1 MSFDFK
7 IVCRTVHYNAAM
19 RIRPLPDPAAP
30 PDLGEVLEFM
40 RLLWAVS
47 HGMQKTSKHMARR
60 LGLTG
65 PQRLGLRLI
74 GRFPGVAAGEL
85 AHLLRLHPSTLTG
98 ILLRLERQ
106 GLIERRSDAADRR
119 RAHLFLTVKGQRAN
133 QPASGTVETAV
144 KAVLARLGE
153 RRVGVAAQVLETLA
167 EQLMHPGEQSA
178 KAGRHQAG
186 RNDRTAATLP
196 PR

>member
-1 MSFDFK
+1 M
-7 IVCRTVHYNAAM
+7 RTRSM
-19 RIRPLPDPAAP
+19 PGPPAAP
-30 PDLGEVLEFM
+30 AAPDLGEVLEFM

-98 ILLRLERQ
+98 ILRRLERQ
-106 GLIERRSDAADRR
+106 GLIERRADASDRR
-119 RAHLFLTVKGQRAN
+119 RSHLFLTVKGARAN
-133 QPASGTVETAV
+133 QPASGTVEHAV

-153 RRVGVAAQVLETLA
+153 RRVSVAAQVLEALA
-167 EQLMHPGEQSA
+167 EQLMHPGEHG
-178 KAGRHQAG
+178 GRDG
-186 RNDRTAATLP
+186 
-196 PR
+196 

>member
-1 MSFDFK
+1 
-7 IVCRTVHYNAAM
+7 M
-19 RIRPLPDPAAP
+19 RARSALATAEAAP

-98 ILLRLERQ
+98 ILERLERQ
-106 GLIERRSDAADRR
+106 GLIERRPDDNDRR
-119 RAHLFLTVKGQRAN
+119 RVHLFLSAKGQRAN
-133 QPASGTVETAV
+133 QPSAGTVEAAV
-144 KAVLARLGE
+144 KIVLARLGE
-153 RRVGVAAQVLETLA
+153 RRVATAAQVLEALA
-167 EQLMHPGEQSA
+167 EQLMHPGRQGE
-178 KAGRHQAG
+178 KG
-186 RNDRTAATLP
+186 N
-196 PR
+196 

>member
-1 MSFDFK
+1 M
-7 IVCRTVHYNAAM
+7 RTKLRVARAPAPAPAQAEAA
-19 RIRPLPDPAAP
+19 A

-106 GLIERRSDAADRR
+106 GLIERRPDTTDRR
-119 RAHLFLTVKGQRAN
+119 RSHLFLTVKGQRAN
-133 QPASGTVETAV
+133 QPTSGTVETAV

-153 RRVGVAAQVLETLA
+153 RRVSVAAQVLEALA
-167 EQLMHPGEQSA
+167 EQLMRPGGQDV
-178 KAGRHQAG
+178 KG
-186 RNDRTAATLP
+186 
-196 PR
+196 

>member
-1 MSFDFK
+1 M
-7 IVCRTVHYNAAM
+7 RTRSM
-19 RIRPLPDPAAP
+19 PGPPAAP
-30 PDLGEVLEFM
+30 AAPDLGEVLEFM

-74 GRFPGVAAGEL
+74 GRFPGIAAGEL

-106 GLIERRSDAADRR
+106 GLIERRADVSDRR
-119 RAHLFLTVKGQRAN
+119 RSHLFLTVKGARAN

-153 RRVGVAAQVLETLA
+153 RRVSVAAQVLEALA
-167 EQLMHPGEQSA
+167 EQLMRPGEHG
-178 KAGRHQAG
+178 GRDG
-186 RNDRTAATLP
+186 
-196 PR
+196 

>member
-1 MSFDFK
+1 
-7 IVCRTVHYNAAM
+7 M
-19 RIRPLPDPAAP
+19 RARSALATAEAAP

-40 RLLWAVS
+40 RLLWAIS

-98 ILLRLERQ
+98 ILERLERQ
-106 GLIERRSDAADRR
+106 GLIERRPDDNDRR
-119 RAHLFLTVKGQRAN
+119 RVHLFLSAKGQRAN
-133 QPASGTVETAV
+133 QPSAGTVEAAV
-144 KAVLARLGE
+144 KIVLARLGE
-153 RRVGVAAQVLETLA
+153 RRVATAAQVLEALA
-167 EQLMHPGEQSA
+167 EQLMHPGRQGE
-178 KAGRHQAG
+178 KG
-186 RNDRTAATLP
+186 N
-196 PR
+196 

>member
-1 MSFDFK
+1 MPPM
-7 IVCRTVHYNAAM
+7 RTRSM
-19 RIRPLPDPAAP
+19 PGP
-30 PDLGEVLEFM
+30 PPPVEQDLGEVLEFM
-40 RLLWAVS
+40 RLLWAIS

-106 GLIERRSDAADRR
+106 GLIERRADATDRR
-119 RAHLFLTVKGQRAN
+119 RSHLFLTVKGARAN
-133 QPASGTVETAV
+133 QPASGTVEHAV

-153 RRVGVAAQVLETLA
+153 RRVAVAAQVLEALA
-167 EQLMHPGEQSA
+167 EQLMRPGEQG
-178 KAGRHQAG
+178 GRDG
-186 RNDRTAATLP
+186 
-196 PR
+196 

>member
-1 MSFDFK
+1 
-7 IVCRTVHYNAAM
+7 M
-19 RIRPLPDPAAP
+19 RMRSMPDPASP

-60 LGLTG
+60 MGLTG

-178 KAGRHQAG
+178 KAGRLHAG
-186 RNDRTAATLP
+186 RNERTAATLP

>member
-1 MSFDFK
+1 
-7 IVCRTVHYNAAM
+7 M
-19 RIRPLPDPAAP
+19 RMQSMPDPALP

-47 HGMQKTSKHMARR
+47 HGMQKTSKHMARQ

-106 GLIERRSDAADRR
+106 GLIERRPDATDRR
-119 RAHLFLTVKGQRAN
+119 RSHLFLTVKGQRAN
-133 QPASGTVETAV
+133 QPTSGTVETAV

-153 RRVGVAAQVLETLA
+153 RRVSVAAQVLEALA
-167 EQLMHPGEQSA
+167 EQLMHPGEQRA
-178 KAGRHQAG
+178 KGGRLQAG
-186 RNDRTAATLP
+186 AKNARASGALP
-196 PR
+196 AR

>member
-1 MSFDFK
+1 MPTM
-7 IVCRTVHYNAAM
+7 RTRSM
-19 RIRPLPDPAAP
+19 PDPPPLAA

-98 ILLRLERQ
+98 ILVRLERQ
-106 GLIERRSDAADRR
+106 GLIERRPDAGDRR
-119 RAHLFLTVKGQRAN
+119 RFHLFLTVKGQ
-133 QPASGTVETAV
+133 
-144 KAVLARLGE
+144 
-153 RRVGVAAQVLETLA
+153 
-167 EQLMHPGEQSA
+167 
-178 KAGRHQAG
+178 
-186 RNDRTAATLP
+186 
-196 PR
+196 

>member
-1 MSFDFK
+1 MPARSA
-7 IVCRTVHYNAAM
+7 T
-19 RIRPLPDPAAP
+19 PLPDPAQ

-40 RLLWAVS
+40 RLLWAIS

-98 ILLRLERQ
+98 ILERLERQ
-106 GLIERRSDAADRR
+106 GLIERRPDDNDRR
-119 RAHLFLTVKGQRAN
+119 RVHLFLSAKGQRAN
-133 QPASGTVETAV
+133 QPSAGTVEAAV
-144 KAVLARLGE
+144 KIVLARLGE
-153 RRVGVAAQVLETLA
+153 RRVATAAQVLEALA
-167 EQLMHPGEQSA
+167 EQLMHPGRQGE
-178 KAGRHQAG
+178 KG
-186 RNDRTAATLP
+186 N
-196 PR
+196 

>member
-1 MSFDFK
+1 MP
-7 IVCRTVHYNAAM
+7 APA
-19 RIRPLPDPAAP
+19 PPAA

-74 GRFPGVAAGEL
+74 GRFPGIAAGEL

-106 GLIERRSDAADRR
+106 GLIERRADVSDRR
-119 RAHLFLTVKGQRAN
+119 RSHLFLTVKGARAN

-153 RRVGVAAQVLETLA
+153 RRVSVAAQVLEALA
-167 EQLMHPGEQSA
+167 EQLMRPGEHG
-178 KAGRHQAG
+178 GRDG
-186 RNDRTAATLP
+186 
-196 PR
+196 